1 MDLLKNLCLKNNYI
15 TRQWVQSQN
24 ECDCNA
30 ELDDGAK
37 LAAKIVM
44 DNFDEYIDIT

>member
-1 MDLLKNLCLKNNYI
+1 M
-15 TRQWVQSQN
+15 QSQF
-24 ECDCNA
+24 ESECNA
-30 ELDDGAK
+30 EADDGAK